1 MDKMVYVSLEPFGL
15 DLWKLIFE
23 ELKTKC
29 EFADTPKIAKRI
41 SSARGEWALT
51 DACEELERG
60 KLLRYLIEVSYDE
73 SILLWHIATDLCY
86 HPDDEYDWKDTS
98 RQDGDKENC
107 WNLFHKKNP
116 TDGYDNHKKNMTD
129 GNTLSDYM
137 LYLLV
142 FLPTMMFAVA
152 SIGKIGFRD
161 TCAEA
166 ERFFKRGDLYPNQDK
181 KACEELL
188 GVRTDVGPQEVKG
201 DRSKSVLFDA
211 CMLAKELNQMNN
223 KWKIM
228 SKVWVELVSYA
239 ASHCRASTH
248 TTELSQGREIITL
261 FWLLMAHFGLGEW
274 LQINEGHARAKLI
287 VGK

>member
-1 MDKMVYVSLEPFGL
+1 MDEMVYASLKPLSL
-15 DLWKLIFE
+15 DLWKFIFE
-23 ELKTKC
+23 ELKTKS

-41 SSARGEWALT
+41 SSARCEWDLM
-51 DACEELERG
+51 DVCEELEHG
-60 KLLRYLIEVSYDE
+60 KLLRYLIEVLYDE

-86 HPDDEYDWKDTS
+86 HPDDEKDWKDTS
-98 RQDGDKENC
+98 RQDGDKEN
-107 WNLFHKKNP
+107 LFH
-116 TDGYDNHKKNMTD
+116 
-129 GNTLSDYM
+129 
-137 LYLLV
+137 
-142 FLPTMMFAVA
+142 PTMMFAVA
-152 SIGKIGFRD
+152 GFGKIGFRD
-161 TCAEA
+161 TCVEA

-181 KACEELL
+181 KACEDLL

-201 DRSKSVLFDA
+201 DRSKAVLFDA
-211 CMLAKELNQMNN
+211 CMLARELNKMNN

-248 TTELSQGREIITL
+248 TIDLSQGREIITL
-261 FWLLMAHFGLGEW
+261 FWLLMAHFGLGER

>member
-1 MDKMVYVSLEPFGL
+1 MVYVSLEPFGL
-15 DLWKLIFE
+15 DLWKFIFE
-23 ELKTKC
+23 ELKTKYK
-29 EFADTPKIAKRI
+29 FADTPKIAKRI

-60 KLLRYLIEVSYDE
+60 KLLRYLIEVLYDE

-86 HPDDEYDWKDTS
+86 HPDDEKDWKDTS

-116 TDGYDNHKKNMTD
+116 TDGYDNHKKNLTD
-129 GNTLSDYM
+129 GQDDDTENSTDRQDNKKEELTYC
-137 LYLLV
+137 
-142 FLPTMMFAVA
+142 
-152 SIGKIGFRD
+152 IGKIGFRD

-181 KACEELL
+181 KACEELF
-188 GVRTDVGPQEVKG
+188 GVRKDVGPQEVKG

-228 SKVWVELVSYA
+228 SKVWVELMSYA

-248 TTELSQGREIITL
+248 TTDLSQGREIITL
-261 FWLLMAHFGLGEW
+261 FWLLMAHFGLGQR

-287 VGK
+287 VG